1 MRIEIDRYRG
11 WIIYFDPENE
21 MFFGEGLEAEPVQ
34 KTSFSAAKKAIDDYL
49 KDNSNFKPF
58 KVVKVGWEVTDPIT
72 ITGVRKDGKFIYE
85 EDGKKKQISTYDEQ
99 YYYLWKDFPE
109 DFKETLEELQGYES
123 KAAKAVRKH
132 KETIK
137 GLPTLKTMRDEA

>member
-49 KDNSNFKPF
+49 KDNTNFKPF
-58 KVVKVGWEVTDPIT
+58 KVLRVGYDVSDPIT
-72 ITGVRKDGKFIYE
+72 ITGVRKDGRFVYE
-85 EDGKKKQISTYDEQ
+85 EEGNKKQISTYDEKDF
-99 YYYLWKDFPE
+99 YLLKDFPE
-109 DFKETLEELQGYES
+109 DFKETLEELKENEF
-123 KAAKAVRKH
+123 KAAKAVRNH

-137 GLPTLKTMRDEA
+137 GLPTLKTMRNEA